1 MTTKEILIANV
12 AADNPNIARD
22 DIKDAVSLILE
33 HMQSELIAGNK
44 VEIRGFG
51 SFHVKDISLPKHSY
65 ALARKDTTKTLRYSM
80 SDNLLR
86 KINDVY

>member
-1 MTTKEILIANV
+1 MTTKEILINNV
-12 AADNPNIARD
+12 ALDNPNIARE
-22 DIKDAVSLILE
+22 DIKDAISCILD

-51 SFHVKDISLPKHSY
+51 SFSVKDILLPKHSY
-65 ALARKDTTKTLRYSM
+65 ARDGKDRTKTLRYTM

-86 KINDVY
+86 KINDVF